1 VAQRTGWVEDESHWR
16 GATRAVEDR
25 LSDALHG
32 ALTQRFVDRRTSV
45 LLRRLKQKESL
56 VAEVTESGEVTVEGQ
71 VLGRIDGFRFRQ
83 DDTASPDEAKTL
95 RQAAM
100 AALRPEFHLRA
111 DRLYNA
117 PDTAFEMTE
126 EGGLL
131 WGETVVGR
139 WSRGPRR

>member
-1 VAQRTGWVEDESHWR
+1 
-16 GATRAVEDR
+16 
-25 LSDALHG
+25 
-32 ALTQRFVDRRTSV
+32 
-45 LLRRLKQKESL
+45 
-56 VAEVTESGEVTVEGQ
+56 VTVEGQ

-83 DDTASPDEAKTL
+83 DETASPDEAKTL

-100 AALRPEFHLRA
+100 AALAPEFHLRA

-131 WGETVVGR
+131 WGEQAVGG
-139 WSRGPRR
+139 WWPGPRR